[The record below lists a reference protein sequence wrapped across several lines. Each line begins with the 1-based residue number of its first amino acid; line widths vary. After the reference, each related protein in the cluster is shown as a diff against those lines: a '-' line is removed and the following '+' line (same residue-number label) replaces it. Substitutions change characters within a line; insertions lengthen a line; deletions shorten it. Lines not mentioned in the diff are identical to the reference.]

1 VLLSSSLKL
10 LKADFMIKRHEE
22 QLWARLD
29 QLYANGTTFMSWG
42 EIYHWYRVQRISK
55 APWRDINARWQQLLE
70 EKDEDFV
77 DPQVAE
83 VPGGISFFFS
93 KKPGRLSK
101 LAA

>member
-1 VLLSSSLKL
+1 
-10 LKADFMIKRHEE
+10 MIKRHEE

-42 EIYHWYRVQRISK
+42 EIYHWYNVQRISK
-55 APWRDINARWQQLLE
+55 APWRDIKARWEQLLE
-70 EKDEDFV
+70 EKGEQFT
-77 DPQVAE
+77 DPKIAE

-93 KKPGRLSK
+93 KNPGQLSK